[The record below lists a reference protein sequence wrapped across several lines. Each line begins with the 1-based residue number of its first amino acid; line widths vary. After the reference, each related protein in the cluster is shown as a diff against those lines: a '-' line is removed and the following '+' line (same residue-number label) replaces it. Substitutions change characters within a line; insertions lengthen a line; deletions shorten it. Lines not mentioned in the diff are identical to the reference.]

1 MRCPKA
7 GTRVRFAPNPAS
19 MALYSRSYCL
29 PKAGEPGEVITIPTG
44 SGRRT
49 CMPGPG
55 GGLVYVRWAG
65 GCVVGVSSYDV
76 EKTAKR
82 KK

>member
-1 MRCPKA
+1 
-7 GTRVRFAPNPAS
+7 

-29 PKAGEPGEVITIPTG
+29 PKAGEVGEVIAIPTA

-49 CMPGPG
+49 CMPGLM

-65 GCVVGVSSYDV
+65 GCMVGVPPYDIK
-76 EKTAKR
+76 KTAKR